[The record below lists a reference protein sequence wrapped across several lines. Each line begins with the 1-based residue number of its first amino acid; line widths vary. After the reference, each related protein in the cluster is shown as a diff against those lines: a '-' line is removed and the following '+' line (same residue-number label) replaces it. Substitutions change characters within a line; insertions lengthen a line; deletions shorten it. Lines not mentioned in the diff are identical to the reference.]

1 MCPGLQPSARFIAFT
16 LFVTAISCLVIITVN
31 LWKGHKSNNPFQLFF
46 AASAVVVKI
55 NGPTATLC
63 KTDEVGEICIEST
76 SAGTSYWGLTGLT
89 NNIFRCQP
97 LNEDGSMVKLLPTQT
112 SDGQRSLESR
122 SFVRSGLL
130 GFMGPG
136 SLVFICGTRDG
147 LMQVSGRKHNT
158 DDLIAT
164 VLAVEPMKF
173 VYRGRICIFGIKV
186 LRDERICVVA
196 EQRPDCT
203 EEESFQW
210 MSRVL
215 QAVDSIH
222 QVGIYCIALVPPN
235 QLPKTPLGGIHLA
248 EVKRRYLEGSLHPV
262 NVLMCPHTCVTNLPK
277 PREVHSRIGPAS
289 VMVGNIVQGNRLAV
303 AQGRDVSSA
312 MDEFGLDSSGGGSDL
327 NRKYQF
333 MSEILKWRATSTP
346 DHNLLT
352 LLNSKG
358 GEEMTVSCLNLY
370 KRSERVACFLLEK
383 GLLNTGDHVALI
395 YPPGIDLISAFYA
408 CLFLGVVPVTIRP
421 PHPANLATTLPT
433 VRMIVDVSKS
443 VLVLSTAPVI
453 KLLKSKEAGNVIDIK
468 TWVPIVD
475 TDDVPKK
482 KLTSI
487 YRAPTAEM
495 LSYLDFSVSTTGAL
509 AGIKMSHAAATS
521 LCRSI
526 KMACELYPSRHV
538 ALCLDPYCGLG
549 FILWVLNSVYSGH
562 HSILIPPSEVETNPG
577 LWLTAVSQYKVRDTF
592 CSYGVLEMCSK
603 GLSTTQAVNTNTTT
617 GSPSIVQSTSIQ
629 ALKAKGVN
637 LSCVRTCV
645 VVAEE
650 RPRVNLTTSFSKL
663 FSSLGLSPRAVS
675 TSFGCRVN
683 VGLCLQGA
691 SSPDPTTVFVDMRA
705 LRNDR
710 VTLVERGAP
719 HSLCLIESGK
729 LLPGVKVVI
738 ANPETKGHCGDS
750 NLGEVRLFDYVRI

>member
-1 MCPGLQPSARFIAFT
+1 M
-16 LFVTAISCLVIITVN
+16 
-31 LWKGHKSNNPFQLFF
+31 
-46 AASAVVVKI
+46 
-55 NGPTATLC
+55 NGPATVC
-63 KTDEVGEICIEST
+63 KTDEVGEICLAS
-76 SAGTSYWGLTGLT
+76 SSCGSSYWGLSGLT
-89 NNIFRCQP
+89 NSIFRCSP
-97 LNEDGSMVKLLPTQT
+97 LNEDGSMVRVGSMVRQGTEPAQSRSSCDQT
-112 SDGQRSLESR
+112 ETR

-277 PREVHSRIGPAS
+277 PREIHSRIGPAS
-289 VMVGNIVQGNRLAV
+289 VMVGNIVQGNRLAI
-303 AQGRDVSSA
+303 AQGRDVSAA
-312 MDEFGLDSSGGGSDL
+312 MDELGLTPSDGASSGSDL
-327 NRKYQF
+327 SRKYQF
-333 MSEILKWRATSTP
+333 MSEILKWRATCTP

-352 LLNSKG
+352 LLNGKG
-358 GEEMTVSCLNLY
+358 GEEVTVSCSNLY
-370 KRSERVACFLLEK
+370 KRAERVACFLLEK
-383 GLLNTGDHVALI
+383 GVLNTGDHVALI

-408 CLFLGVVPVTIRP
+408 CLFLGLVPVTTRP
-421 PHPANLATTLPT
+421 PHPANLPTTLPT

-468 TWVPIVD
+468 TWVPILD

-495 LSYLDFSVSTTGAL
+495 LAYLDFSVSTTGAL

-526 KMACELYPSRHV
+526 KIACELYPSRHV

-549 FILWVLNSVYSGH
+549 FVLWVLNSVYSGH
-562 HSILIPPSEVETNPG
+562 HSILIPPSEVESNPG

-603 GLSTTQAVNTNTTT
+603 GLSSDQLLAP
-617 GSPSIVQSTSIQ
+617 GSPSIPAQSATIQ
-629 ALKAKGVN
+629 SLKAKGVT

-738 ANPETKGHCGDS
+738 ANPETGGHCGDS
-750 NLGEVRLFDYVRI
+750 NLGEVIRD